1 MIQLLIRYGP
11 ALILFL
17 TVLLTAVVIATAMPR
32 LVILLICAIGGALLA
47 RWLFG
52 PLR

>member
-17 TVLLTAVVIATAMPR
+17 TVLLAAVVAATAMPR
-32 LVILLICAIGGALLA
+32 LIIPLLCIIGVAVLA